1 MKDAGTMLS
10 MTPDEK
16 KTIDTMRA
24 LAMDAVQAAKSGHP
38 GTPVALSPI
47 TYLLYNERM
56 KYDSNRPNWPGRDR
70 FVLSIGHASTLI
82 YSTLHVARVKSLDA
96 DGKPTERPAVAMDD
110 LKSFRQLGS
119 RCAGHPEYGRVECV
133 EMTTGPLGAGVAT
146 SVGFAMANNWLASR
160 YNKPNF
166 KLFDANVYALC
177 GDGCMMEGISSE
189 AASLAG
195 HLKLSNL
202 CWIYDSNRITIEGD
216 TDLAFTESVPE
227 RFAAYGWNV
236 LHVDDVNDLPALR
249 KAFDAFEAEQDR
261 PTLIVVKSVI
271 AYGAPTKAGKESAH
285 GAPLGDDEIAGA
297 KKFYGMDPDVRFA
310 CDDDVYA
317 QFANNLGKRGPELSA
332 AWDASFEK
340 YRAEFPDLAKELD
353 AIFAGKLPEGWDKPL
368 EAFPADEKGM
378 ASRASSGKVLN
389 QLAAGLPWLV
399 GGSADLAPSNNT
411 WLKDEAAGEF
421 GPKQVGRNIHFGV
434 RENAM
439 GAIANGLVLSGLR
452 GYCATFF
459 VFADYLRP
467 MIRLAALME
476 IPTLFVFT
484 HDSIGVGEDGP
495 THQPIEHL
503 ASLRAI
509 PNVAVFRPADA
520 NEVSEAYKA
529 AMNLTKTPSV
539 MVLTRQNLPTVDRTK
554 YAAAAGIAKGAY
566 VLADCDGTPDAI
578 LIGTG
583 SEVGLCLK
591 AADAL
596 AAEGVKARVVS
607 APCLDIFAQQSA
619 EYRESVLPKNVKAR
633 VGVELGVEL
642 GWGKLVGDCGKFLG
656 MTTFGDSAPAA
667 KLMEHFGFTV
677 DHVVALAKESINEA
691 R

>member
-1 MKDAGTMLS
+1 

-16 KTIDTMRA
+16 KTIDAMRA

-56 KYDSNRPNWPGRDR
+56 KYDPNRPNWPGRDR
-70 FVLSIGHASTLI
+70 FILSIGHASTLI
-82 YSTLHVARVKSLDA
+82 YSTLHVADVKSLDA
-96 DGKPTERPAVAMDD
+96 DGKPTARPAVAMDD

-119 RCAGHPEYGRVECV
+119 RCAGHPEYGRVEGV

-146 SVGFAMANNWLASR
+146 SVGFAMANNWLAAR

-216 TDLAFTESVPE
+216 TNLAFTESVPE

-236 LHVDDVNDLPALR
+236 LRVDDVNDLPALR
-249 KAFDAFEAEQDR
+249 KVFDAFEAEQDC

-297 KKFYGMDPDVRFA
+297 KKFYGMDPDVKFF

-332 AWDASFEK
+332 AWDDAFDK
-340 YRAEFPDLAKELD
+340 YRVEFPDLANELD
-353 AIFAGKLPEGWDKPL
+353 AIFAGELPEGWDKSL
-368 EAFPADEKGM
+368 EAFPVDEKGM

-495 THQPIEHL
+495 THQPVEHL

-529 AMNLTKTPSV
+529 AMGLTKTPSV

-554 YAAAAGIAKGAY
+554 YAAAAGVAKGAY
-566 VLADCDGTPDAI
+566 VLADCDGTPDVI

-607 APCLDIFAQQSA
+607 APCLDIFARQSA

-677 DHVVALAKESINEA
+677 DRVVALAKESMNEA